1 MNERNRLEI
10 LRAMGHD
17 LQFSIQKL
25 QMLPKN
31 ALHEASRNLLQKNK
45 KEAKQNGMYALEISK
60 PFHICTIS

>member
-1 MNERNRLEI
+1 MNEIVWKFCERWAMTCNFPSRNYKC
-10 LRAMGHD
+10 
-17 LQFSIQKL
+17 S
-25 QMLPKN
+25 PTKN